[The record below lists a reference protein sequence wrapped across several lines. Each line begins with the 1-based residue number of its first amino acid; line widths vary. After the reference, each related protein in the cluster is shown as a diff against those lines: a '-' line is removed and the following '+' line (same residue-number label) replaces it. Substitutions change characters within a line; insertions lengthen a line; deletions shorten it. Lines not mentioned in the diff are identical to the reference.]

1 MNSFETIANTVYR
14 GYIDNENVLKLFAQK
29 DREKLYDYLKYDYI
43 YLESIDFRQ
52 IHFHTPKNHSFL
64 RMHKPERYGDDLTDI
79 RYSVN
84 FVNSY
89 KESISGLEMGRVV
102 PGFRYVYPLSYN
114 DKYIGSVETSF
125 SVKAFIHKLEEVYDV
140 HTHFLL
146 NKEVFE
152 KKIFDSYRKYY
163 EISIESDKY
172 ITLLRNN
179 NEENK
184 KLESMLQKV
193 FRTDLQKK
201 LNDGFKSNK
210 IFGIEIETENI
221 KPTHK
226 IATFLLLK
234 NIQKQNI
241 GYFVVYQ
248 DSKDLLQLENDFTT
262 FLLAITLINILLTF
276 VFYKETTKKERF
288 EKEVNLKTQ
297 ELKELNESLEKKIK
311 KEVEKTRYQEQQL
324 FEIEKMAQ
332 MGEMIGNIAH
342 QWRQPLSVISTS
354 ASGVKLQQ
362 DFGTLE
368 NKELTE
374 YMDGII
380 KNTQYL
386 SETIDTFRDFIREE
400 KKLEEIILQD
410 TIKTVIEIIHSSLK
424 NNFITLYEDIDYGNP
439 IKIKTISKELSQVI
453 INIFNNAKDVIKER
467 QIDVPWIKISL
478 KKTDS
483 TIILIIEDNA
493 GGIPREIISKI
504 FDPYFT
510 TKHQTL
516 GTGLGLHMS
525 QKIVHN
531 NLKGKLY
538 AQNSNN
544 GAQFFIELPL
554 TQN

>member
-1 MNSFETIANTVYR
+1 M
-14 GYIDNENVLKLFAQK
+14 
-29 DREKLYDYLKYDYI
+29 

-52 IHFHTPKNHSFL
+52 IHFHTPKNYSFL

-84 FVNSY
+84 FVNSF
-89 KESISGLEMGRVV
+89 KEPTSGLEMGRVV

-114 DKYIGSVETSF
+114 DKHIGSVETSF

-146 NKEVFE
+146 KKEVFE

-172 ITLLRNN
+172 ITLLRNS
-179 NEENK
+179 NEETK
-184 KLESMLQKV
+184 KIESMLQKV

-248 DSKDLLQLENDFTT
+248 DSKDLLQLENDFRI
-262 FLLAITLINILLTF
+262 FLLVITLINILLTF
-276 VFYKETTKKERF
+276 VFYKETTKKESF

-297 ELKELNESLEKKIK
+297 ELKELNESLEEKIK
-311 KEVEKTRYQEQQL
+311 IEVEKTRQQEQKL

-362 DFGTLE
+362 EFGNLNSE
-368 NKELTE
+368 KLIE
-374 YMDGII
+374 YMDGIV

-410 TIKTVIEIIHSSLK
+410 TLKTVIEIIHASLK
-424 NNFITLYEDIDYGNP
+424 SNFIEVHEEIDYKNP
-439 IKIKTISKELSQVI
+439 IKIKTISKELSQVL

-467 QIDVPWIKISL
+467 KTDNAWIRISL

-483 TIILIIEDNA
+483 IAYITIEDNA
-493 GGIPREIISKI
+493 GGIPRETISKI

-510 TKHQTL
+510 TKHQSI

-525 QKIVHN
+525 RKIVTES
-531 NLKGKLY
+531 LKGKLY
-538 AQNSNN
+538 AQNSNH
-544 GAQFFIELPL
+544 GAQFTIELPL
-554 TQN
+554 N

>member
-114 DKYIGSVETSF
+114 DKHIGSVETSF

-201 LNDGFKSNK
+201 LDDGFKSNN

-248 DSKDLLQLENDFTT
+248 DSKELLQLESDFTT

-276 VFYKETTKKERF
+276 VFYKETTKKESF

-297 ELKELNESLEKKIK
+297 ELKELNESLEKKIE
-311 KEVEKTRYQEQQL
+311 KEVEKTRHQEQQL

-342 QWRQPLSVISTS
+342 QWRQPLSAISTS

-362 DFGTLE
+362 EFGNLKSE
-368 NKELTE
+368 KLIE
-374 YMDGII
+374 YMDGIV

-386 SETIDTFRDFIREE
+386 SEIIDTFRDFIREE

-410 TIKTVIEIIHSSLK
+410 TLKTVIEITHASLK
-424 NNFITLYEDIDYGNP
+424 NNFIEVHEEIDYKNP
-439 IKIKTISKELSQVI
+439 IKIKTISKELSQVL

-467 QIDVPWIKISL
+467 KTDNAWIRISL

-483 TIILIIEDNA
+483 IAYITIEDNA
-493 GGIPREIISKI
+493 GGIPRETISKI

-510 TKHQTL
+510 TKHQSI

-525 QKIVHN
+525 RKIVTES
-531 NLKGKLY
+531 LKGKLY
-538 AQNSNN
+538 AQNSNH
-544 GAQFFIELPL
+544 GAQFTIELPL
-554 TQN
+554 N

>member
-1 MNSFETIANTVYR
+1 MKSFETIANTVYR

-84 FVNSY
+84 FVNSF
-89 KESISGLEMGRVV
+89 KEPISGLEMGRVV

-114 DKYIGSVETSF
+114 DKHIGSVETSF

-146 NKEVFE
+146 KKEVFE

-172 ITLLRNN
+172 ITLLRNS
-179 NEENK
+179 NEETK
-184 KLESMLQKV
+184 KIESMLQKV

-210 IFGIEIETENI
+210 IFGIEIETKNI

-248 DSKDLLQLENDFTT
+248 DSQELLQLESEFTK

-276 VFYKETTKKERF
+276 VFYKETTKKESF

-297 ELKELNESLEKKIK
+297 ELKELNESLEEKIK

-362 DFGTLE
+362 EFGNLNSE
-368 NKELTE
+368 KLIE
-374 YMDGII
+374 YMDGIV

-410 TIKTVIEIIHSSLK
+410 TLKTVIEITHASLK
-424 NNFITLYEDIDYGNP
+424 NNFIEVHEEIDYKNP
-439 IKIKTISKELSQVI
+439 IKIKTISKELSQVL
-453 INIFNNAKDVIKER
+453 INIFNNARDVIKER
-467 QIDVPWIKISL
+467 KTDNAWIRISL

-483 TIILIIEDNA
+483 IAYITIEDNA
-493 GGIPREIISKI
+493 GGIPRETISKI

-510 TKHQTL
+510 TKHQSI

-525 QKIVHN
+525 RKIVTES
-531 NLKGKLY
+531 LKGKLY
-538 AQNSNN
+538 AQNSNH
-544 GAQFFIELPL
+544 GAQFTIELPL
-554 TQN
+554 N